1 MVSIHLS
8 TPDNPDLSEPAS
20 PSGIMNWATVEV
32 GAGGWQVGNKTQR
45 CMGFKS
51 VRTPCLVVTT
61 TFTLFNSFA
70 TSLYSLAFLA

>member
-32 GAGGWQVGNKTQR
+32 GGGGGKWGIKPRGVWGSK
-45 CMGFKS
+45 
-51 VRTPCLVVTT
+51 V
-61 TFTLFNSFA
+61 
-70 TSLYSLAFLA
+70 